1 MAKQDQEI
9 VCLHHFLILFCLLFA
24 HRFLENAG
32 ITLLILKSLMK
43 LLTKLL
49 FICFGCSLSV
59 YSQKDRNTL
68 LQELS
73 RAKQDTNKVYLLL
86 DIGETFIDDP
96 ENFKHYVQESLSLSR
111 KLNYLNGEGRYYL
124 VMMKFYGFQNEPDS
138 CIYFAKKGVAISKK
152 LKLDKQA
159 QSYSNLGSAYVAKGY
174 TDSTRYALL
183 KALHI
188 EEKLKPDPY
197 RLAILYVNLSAN
209 SYALHDYKRMIA
221 YSRKSLYY
229 ANKHPKKR
237 FLAEAHINLGLGF
250 TNTKAL
256 DSANY
261 HYGRALELAYKNQNV
276 IQQLYVLENITD
288 LWNIKRNYPKMLETA
303 MIFHKISKANPEFV
317 SEWTKSD
324 RLLGRAYLFNN
335 QIDKAKSYA
344 EIALKNSTKEKDN
357 PENLMQIHYLMY
369 EIETRL
375 GNYSK
380 AEDYYIVYDSID
392 NVFRGEETQQNINML
407 NTKFKVEKKNA
418 ELKLQKATLERN
430 EIVIFLLSG
439 GLISLVVLGW
449 FVYKNSEKKQKIAA
463 QNQQIVASKSI
474 IKTQEDE
481 RTRIAKDL
489 HDGLGSLLSGV
500 KQSLHG
506 MKNSFIMQ
514 AHDAQSFEKTIDI
527 LDQGIKD
534 LRNIAH
540 NMIPENLIKFGLET
554 ATHDYCAQIN
564 NANTLKVIFSPINMV
579 NYHKDF
585 THSITVYRIIQE
597 LVHNVVK
604 HAEAKNLIVQLAA
617 QTNKLHIT
625 IEDDGKGFDTNTST
639 NGIGISNVK
648 NRVSVLEGTMQI
660 TSNHLGTTVTI
671 ELPI

>member
-1 MAKQDQEI
+1 
-9 VCLHHFLILFCLLFA
+9 
-24 HRFLENAG
+24 
-32 ITLLILKSLMK
+32 MK
-43 LLTKLL
+43 LSVKLL
-49 FICFGCSLSV
+49 LLCFLCSILA
-59 YSQKDRNTL
+59 YGQKDRKVL
-68 LQELS
+68 LQELAK
-73 RAKQDTNKVYLLL
+73 AKQDTAKVYLLL
-86 DIGETFIDDP
+86 DVAETYIDDP
-96 ENFKHYVQESLSLSR
+96 KNFKQYLQKSFSLSK
-111 KLNYLNGEGRYYL
+111 KLNHPNGEGRYYQL
-124 VMMKFYGFQNEPDS
+124 MAKFYSYQNEPDS
-138 CIYFAKKGVAISKK
+138 CVYFAKKGVENARK
-152 LKLDKQA
+152 LKFDKQA
-159 QSYSNLGSAYVAKGY
+159 QSYSNLAYAYTIKGY
-174 TDSTRYALL
+174 PDSTRFALL

-209 SYALHDYKRMIA
+209 SYAIHDYKKMIA
-221 YSRKSLYY
+221 YSQKSLYY

-250 TNTKAL
+250 TNDKAL
-256 DSANY
+256 DSADY
-261 HYGRALELAYKNQNV
+261 HYSRALELAYKNQNV

-303 MIFHKISKANPEFV
+303 KIFHNISKANPEFV
-317 SEWTKSD
+317 SEWIKSD

-335 QIDKAKSYA
+335 QVDKAKSYA

-357 PENLMQIHYLMY
+357 PENVMQLYYLLY

-380 AEDYYIVYDSID
+380 AEDHYTVYDSID
-392 NVFRGEETQQNINML
+392 NVFRGEETQQNINIL

-418 ELKLQKATLERN
+418 ELKLQKAALERK
-430 EIVIFLLSG
+430 EMIIFFLSFGIVA
-439 GLISLVVLGW
+439 LVVLGW
-449 FVYKNSEKKQKIAA
+449 FVYKNREKKQKIET
-463 QNQQIVASKSI
+463 QIQQIVASKSI

-489 HDGLGSLLSGV
+489 HDGLGGLLSGV

-506 MKNSFIMQ
+506 MKNSFIME
-514 AHDAQSFEKTIDI
+514 ANEAQSFEKTIDI
-527 LDQGIKD
+527 LDQGIRD

-554 ATHDYCAQIN
+554 AARDYCSYIN
-564 NANTLKVIFSPINMV
+564 NSNTLKVAFSPINMV
-579 NYHKDF
+579 DYHKDF
-585 THSITVYRIIQE
+585 TYSVTVYRIIQE
-597 LVHNVVK
+597 LVHNAVK

-617 QTNKLHIT
+617 QSKTLQIT
-625 IEDDGKGFDTNTST
+625 IEDDGKGFDTNNTT
-639 NGIGISNVK
+639 NGIGISNVR

-660 TSNHLGTTVTI
+660 TSNHLGTTINI